1 MDEEAPMRAEEELP
15 LPGTRLLDSD
25 RQLELLHRISGIVS
39 SSLTLGK
46 MLEELVALVVSVTR
60 CDACLVYLVDEL
72 AGEIVLC
79 ASQLPHATE
88 IGKIRMKIGE
98 GVTGWVA
105 QHRSVVAL
113 SSEASRDP
121 RFKTF
126 SSLQEDTYEAFLSV
140 PLVTSGEVIGV
151 INVHHWNPRNHGPE
165 EVALLGYVAEQ
176 MAGAIAKAKLQEQSQ
191 SASRKVELLATLG
204 ETVANEGFLDRIL
217 QTISEMVAQT
227 FDSPLCSI
235 MIVDE
240 NRKELAIKA
249 ARCSAPEYLN
259 RMPIRIEDSLIG
271 RVVRERKPLIV
282 EDVRTEKLYR
292 YPELARKAG
301 LASLLSVPLL
311 TSQGVIGTL
320 NIYLKDR
327 RVFSKEETLFAQALA
342 GQAAM
347 ALENAR
353 LMSES
358 LEMKRT
364 LEARKI
370 VERAKGILQQR
381 DGLTEEEAY
390 LHLRSESRRMRRP
403 MRNLAEAV
411 ILAEELHRKSRRK
424 EVSEISAPPEH
435 SLKELEK
442 SEPAFDEDF
451 RH

>member
-1 MDEEAPMRAEEELP
+1 MSVEEL
-15 LPGTRLLDSD
+15 D

-39 SSLTLGK
+39 SSLTLEK
-46 MLEELVALVVSVTR
+46 MLEELVALVFSVTL
-60 CDACLVYLVDEL
+60 CDACLVYLVDEP

-79 ASQLPHATE
+79 ASQLPHAKE
-88 IGKIRMKIGE
+88 IGQIRMKIGE

-105 QHRSVVAL
+105 QYRSVVAL
-113 SSEASRDP
+113 SSQASMDP

-126 SSLQEDTYEAFLSV
+126 SSLPEDTYEAFLSV

-151 INVHHWNPRNHGPE
+151 INVHHWKPRNHSPE

-176 MAGAIAKAKLQEQSQ
+176 MGGAIAKAKFQEQSQ
-191 SASRKVELLATLG
+191 SASRKVELLAMLG
-204 ETVANEGFLDRIL
+204 ETVASEGFLDRIL

-235 MIVDE
+235 MMVDE
-240 NRKELAIKA
+240 DRRELSIKA

-271 RVVRERKPLIV
+271 RVVRERKLVIV

-311 TSQGVIGTL
+311 TTHGVIGTL
-320 NIYLKDR
+320 NIYLRDR
-327 RVFSKEETLFAQALA
+327 RSFSKEETLFAQALA

-353 LMSES
+353 LISES

-403 MRNLAEAV
+403 MRNLAEAI

-424 EVSEISAPPEH
+424 NINDVSELQEH
-435 SLKELEK
+435 PLKVSETE
-442 SEPAFDEDF
+442 EPAFDEGFQD
-451 RH
+451 

>member
-1 MDEEAPMRAEEELP
+1 MSVEEL
-15 LPGTRLLDSD
+15 D

-39 SSLTLGK
+39 SSLTLEK
-46 MLEELVALVVSVTR
+46 MLEELVALVFSVTL
-60 CDACLVYLVDEL
+60 CDACLVYLVDEP

-79 ASQLPHATE
+79 ASQLPHAKE
-88 IGKIRMKIGE
+88 IGQIRMKIGE

-105 QHRSVVAL
+105 QYRSVVAL
-113 SSEASRDP
+113 SSQASMDP

-126 SSLQEDTYEAFLSV
+126 SSLPEDTYEAFLSV

-151 INVHHWNPRNHGPE
+151 INVHHWKPRNHSPE

-176 MAGAIAKAKLQEQSQ
+176 MGGAIAKAKFQEQSQ
-191 SASRKVELLATLG
+191 SASRKVELLAMLG
-204 ETVANEGFLDRIL
+204 ETVAIEGFLDRIL

-235 MIVDE
+235 MMVDE
-240 NRKELAIKA
+240 DRRELSIKA

-271 RVVRERKPLIV
+271 RVVRERKLVIV

-311 TSQGVIGTL
+311 TTHGVIGTL
-320 NIYLKDR
+320 NIYLRDR
-327 RVFSKEETLFAQALA
+327 RSFSKEETLFAQALA

-353 LMSES
+353 LISES

-403 MRNLAEAV
+403 MRNLAEAI

-424 EVSEISAPPEH
+424 NINDVSELQEH
-435 SLKELEK
+435 PLKVSETE
-442 SEPAFDEDF
+442 EPAFDEGFQD
-451 RH
+451 